1 MITKRVNQP
10 KSGYS
15 MQPIRKTV
23 TKKIKIDKVI
33 KLKHPI
39 HNPPIFLL
47 KFPLPYHQ

>member
-33 KLKHPI
+33 KLKHP
-39 HNPPIFLL
+39 NTQPSYFPPKI
-47 KFPLPYHQ
+47 PLPYHQ